1 MGARRGA
8 AVVVTDHEPAAAFW
22 RAMGYVLD
30 ERVGRFA
37 KML

>member
-8 AVVVTDHEPAAAFW
+8 AVVVTEHEHAAAFR
-22 RAMGYVLD
+22 RAMGYVVD